1 MKNIKIISVLSV
13 LMFHT
18 QAFSQNIPNPSFE
31 SWDTISRSS
40 QGQSEWYTIPTGW
53 SKISGSTSKRSIEDG
68 YFDDVYD
75 GNNSMVFFNADT
87 RTVPTVATSTFSF
100 NKRPHHFSFWSK
112 TLSYDSKPF
121 TVEVLLFKESGTI
134 ISKSTFTA
142 GTRYYTIN
150 EDLVNKFQETFI
162 VLDYIESENPDSA
175 RITFKSSLPENYP
188 SGSLLFLDS
197 LSFSSYSVG
206 VEEYASESLNQ
217 YWTITP
223 NPVSSNLM
231 YIDYSDARI
240 VDNATIQ
247 ITDMFG
253 KLLFESST
261 GELIK
266 TDGRMIINT
275 SDLGSGTY
283 NVTIVSE
290 HHRETKK
297 IVVIH

>member
-1 MKNIKIISVLSV
+1 MLLV

-31 SWDTISRSS
+31 SWDTIS
-40 QGQSEWYTIPTGW
+40 QPGWYMIPTGW

-75 GNNSMVFFNADT
+75 GNSSLMLANSGIKT
-87 RTVPTVATSTFSF
+87 RPPSAATTTFSY

-121 TVEVLLFKESGTI
+121 TVEVVLFKESGTI
-134 ISKSTFTA
+134 ISKSTFTSGA
-142 GTRYYTIN
+142 RYYTIN
-150 EDLVNKFQETFI
+150 EDLVNKFQETFL
-162 VLDYIESENPDSA
+162 VLDYLKAENPDSA
-175 RITFKSSLPENYP
+175 RITFTSTLDKETQPI
-188 SGSLLFLDS
+188 SLLFLDS

-247 ITDMFG
+247 ITDIFG

-261 GELIK
+261 GELIN

-283 NVTIVSE
+283 SVTIVSE